1 MRRAIAAGCCLL
13 LVACTVGPDYKAPEP
28 PTVTRYRSESA
39 SEPAGPGRD
48 VPAAWWTLFESP
60 ALDALVREAL
70 EKNPKLE
77 GAQAALRK
85 AQEDVAGKRSA
96 RYPQID
102 ARGAVNSVDVNAK
115 SLGAPALPFDTPL
128 TLYDASVSVKY
139 TLDLF
144 GKTRRELEALSAR
157 AEYQTFQ
164 LEGARL
170 MLAGNVVTAAIRI
183 AALTDQIELTQA
195 IVDVQG
201 KRLEVAQKLES
212 LGGVPHLEVVSQS
225 GDLARTRATLP
236 PLRDQRD
243 KALHRLAIY
252 LGKAPGETE
261 LPALRLADLKLPVE
275 LPLSLPSELAR
286 QRPDIRA
293 AEALLHEA
301 SARVGVATANF
312 YPQITLSATAG
323 SLATALG
330 DLLSSGTGF
339 YFIGASL
346 LQPIF
351 HGGQLKA
358 EKRGAVAAFD
368 QAGAAYRE
376 TVLTG
381 LQDVADTLSA
391 LEHDGTALEER
402 ADAAK
407 LADEALT
414 ITSQRYDVGG
424 VSYISLLDA
433 QRQHREAVLARA
445 EADAAR
451 YADSAALFQA
461 LGGGWWTEREKQK
474 EKEKEKTE

>member
-1 MRRAIAAGCCLL
+1 MRRATSLL
-13 LVACTVGPDYKAPEP
+13 LLAALSSCTVGPDYKPPEP
-28 PTVTRYRSESA
+28 PTVTRYRSETA
-39 SEPAGPGRD
+39 APPAGVVEGRD
-48 VPAAWWTLFESP
+48 VPAAWWTLFQSA

-70 EKNPKLE
+70 EQNPKLA

-85 AQEDVAGKRSA
+85 AQGDIAGKKSA
-96 RYPQID
+96 RYPSID
-102 ARGAVNSVDVNAK
+102 ARAAVNSVDVQPE
-115 SLGAPALPFDTPL
+115 SLGVPVLPIDTPL

-144 GKTRRELEALSAR
+144 GKTRRELEALQSR
-157 AEYQTFQ
+157 ADYQTFQ
-164 LEGARL
+164 LEGTRL

-195 IVDVQG
+195 IVDVQAE
-201 KRLEVAQKLES
+201 RLVIAEKLEA
-212 LGGVPHLEVVSQS
+212 LGGIPHLEVVTQAA
-225 GDLARTRATLP
+225 DLARTRATVP
-236 PLRDQRD
+236 PLRAQLE
-243 KALHRLAIY
+243 KTGHRLAIY
-252 LGKAPGETE
+252 LGRAPGEAE
-261 LPALRLADLKLPVE
+261 IPALHLSDFKLPGE
-275 LPLSLPSELAR
+275 LPLTLPSELAR

-330 DLLSSGTGF
+330 DLASSGTGF

-346 LQPIF
+346 LQPLF
-351 HGGQLKA
+351 HGGELKA
-358 EKRGAVAAFD
+358 QKRGAVAAFD

-376 TVLTG
+376 AVLAG

-391 LEHDGTALEER
+391 LEHDGATSSER
-402 ADAAK
+402 AEAAK
-407 LADEALT
+407 LAEDALS
-414 ITSQRYDVGG
+414 ITTKRYDAGG
-424 VSYISLLDA
+424 VSHIVLLDA
-433 QRQHREAVLARA
+433 QRQHREAVLART

-461 LGGGWWTEREKQK
+461 LGGGWWTEKQEAK
-474 EKEKEKTE
+474 R